1 LVVKKFGYPRFIH
14 LHVLTFRTGVLAYII
29 KIMKGIPYVITEHS
43 SYYLPEKG
51 VNRGFIWEFFTRY
64 FSKKSQGITAVSEYL
79 RNAMIKKGF
88 FVNTFEV
95 VRNVVPDYFFRD
107 YIANKNT
114 DKIILS
120 NITCFDDS
128 VKNISGIVKT
138 IGKLKEIRKD
148 FILYLVGDGPDKKKI
163 ETMVNTMN
171 LNDFILFTGLLEGEE
186 LLKIYQISDFTV
198 LFSYYETMAVVIAE
212 SMACGKPVVASG
224 VGGIP
229 ELINSSTGLLVRP
242 GDEDDLLNKINLMIN
257 DYKNYDSR
265 YIREYAYNL
274 FSEKAIEE
282 QFLRFYSFVINS

>member
-1 LVVKKFGYPRFIH
+1 
-14 LHVLTFRTGVLAYII
+14 
-29 KIMKGIPYVITEHS
+29 
-43 SYYLPEKG
+43 
-51 VNRGFIWEFFTRY
+51 
-64 FSKKSQGITAVSEYL
+64 
-79 RNAMIKKGF
+79 
-88 FVNTFEV
+88 
-95 VRNVVPDYFFRD
+95 
-107 YIANKNT
+107 
-114 DKIILS
+114 
-120 NITCFDDS
+120 
-128 VKNISGIVKT
+128 
-138 IGKLKEIRKD
+138 
-148 FILYLVGDGPDKKKI
+148 
-163 ETMVNTMN
+163 MN